1 MSKKAAEH
9 HKQSAEHHT
18 HAARHHG
25 EAAKHHEGGHHEK
38 AAHQHTPQGDTRFTL
53 GITPTKLPSLT
64 WRNTAR
70 SVIETCPING
80 WIWRPP
86 QQAASFIAQ
95 AIG

>member
-25 EAAKHHEGGHHEK
+25 EAAKHHEAGQHEK
-38 AAHQHTPQGDTRFTL
+38 AVIMHAPHGDTRFTL
-53 GITPTKLPSLT
+53 GITPTKRPSLT

-70 SVIETCPING
+70 S
-80 WIWRPP
+80 
-86 QQAASFIAQ
+86 SY
-95 AIG
+95 

>member
-25 EAAKHHEGGHHEK
+25 EAAKHHEPDNTK
-38 AAHQHTPQGDTRFTL
+38 KRPIMHTPQGDTRFTL

-70 SVIETCPING
+70 S
-80 WIWRPP
+80 RY
-86 QQAASFIAQ
+86 
-95 AIG
+95 